1 MILRPYQQAAV
12 DAACARLRTDR
23 STVLV
28 LPVGTGK
35 TVVFSHIAHTLSTKR
50 TLVLAHRRELVHQA
64 ADKLRLVTG
73 RQPCIEMAM
82 ERAINTPLATS
93 MVVSSIQTQAKRKGK
108 FNPHDFD
115 LIILDECHHAVAK
128 SYRSVI
134 DHYRS
139 ANPDIMV
146 LGVTATPK
154 RADNVALGSV
164 FSTVAYELPM
174 LEAIREGWLCPIES
188 RTVKDVEV
196 DFSQVSTVAGDF
208 NQGELG
214 KIMEHERP
222 IHRVAATIRD
232 LVGTRKCITFTV
244 TVEQAR
250 MVTEVVR
257 RYGIAAEVVSGKTPT
272 KERDA
277 ILAKYRTGEVTCL
290 VNCNVFTEGFDA
302 PETAAIVLARP
313 TKSVGA
319 FTQMVGRGLRP
330 LPGVVDGVDHSFD
343 RVLAINSSTKPHC
356 DVIDFT
362 GTMGK
367 HKLVRCVD
375 ILGGKWSDAVKAKVA
390 RRAEG
395 DEPVSLIAALDDE
408 RREELEAVKRRNVRK
423 LAQVIGVPKYKLEK
437 VDLFGKHQTP
447 PGVNHS
453 KYTGNLA
460 TDAQVAALRRM
471 GYPISPGMTK
481 KRAGQILSELIQSRK
496 NSPPTVNQQRVLS
509 RHGLSARTFSEA
521 SAMIDRLK
529 KNNWKAVTA

>member
-1 MILRPYQQAAV
+1 MILRPYQQDAV
-12 DAACARLRTDR
+12 NAACDRLTKDR

-35 TVVFSHIAHTLSTKR
+35 TVVFSHIAHRLSTKR

-73 RQPCIEMAM
+73 RQPCVEMAM

-93 MVVSSIQTQAKRKGK
+93 MVVSSIQTLSKRLKK
-108 FNPHDFD
+108 LNPLDFD
-115 LIILDECHHAVAK
+115 LIVVDEVHHIVSK
-128 SYRSVI
+128 SYRKVI
-134 DHYRS
+134 DHWRTT
-139 ANPDIMV
+139 NPSIML

-154 RADNVALGSV
+154 RADKVALGSV

-174 LEAIREGWLCPIES
+174 LEAIREGWLCPIVS

-196 DFSQVSTVAGDF
+196 DFSGISTVAGDF
-208 NQGELG
+208 NQGELA
-214 KIMEHERP
+214 KVMEHERP

-232 LVGTRKCITFTV
+232 LVGHRKCITFTV
-244 TVEQAR
+244 TVEQAK

-257 RYGIAAEVVSGKTPT
+257 RYGISAEVVSGKTPT

-277 ILAKYRTGEVTCL
+277 ILSKYRTGEITCL

-330 LPGVVDGVDHSFD
+330 LPGVVDGVDSGFD
-343 RVLAINSSTKPHC
+343 RAVAINASPKPHC

-375 ILGGKWSDAVKAKVA
+375 ILGGKWSDSVKSKVTS
-390 RRAEG
+390 RTEK
-395 DEPVSLIAALDDE
+395 DESVNLIAALDDE
-408 RREELEAVKRRNVRK
+408 KREEIEAVKRRNVRR
-423 LAQVIGVPKYKLEK
+423 LSQVIGVPKYKLEK

-471 GYPISPGMTK
+471 GYPIDPGMTK
-481 KRAGQILSELIQSRK
+481 KRAGQILSELIQSR
-496 NSPPTVNQQRVLS
+496 
-509 RHGLSARTFSEA
+509 RHGPPSQKQRMVLNRYGINAPTFAVASE
-521 SAMIDRLK
+521 MIDKLK
-529 KNNWKAVTA
+529 KNNWRALA